1 MHLLPFPSRPS
12 ALQPFKSFY
21 LSAGHHGGGV
31 DVIAISIAVV
41 FVILLSFSLFVSG
54 LGRLERIPLAEGSPS
69 EDDRYDFNE
78 TGSQRHVEGC
88 GVIAVKTILVAL

>member
-1 MHLLPFPSRPS
+1 MGVASTS
-12 ALQPFKSFY
+12 LQS
-21 LSAGHHGGGV
+21 
-31 DVIAISIAVV
+31 V

-78 TGSQRHVEGC
+78 TGSQRHVKGC